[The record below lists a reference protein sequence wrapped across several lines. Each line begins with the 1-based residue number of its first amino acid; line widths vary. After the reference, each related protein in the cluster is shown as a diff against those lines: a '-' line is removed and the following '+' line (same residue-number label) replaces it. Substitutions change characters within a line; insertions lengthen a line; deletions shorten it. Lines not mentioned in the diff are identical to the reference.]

1 MAAASRRLRGIRGL
15 FASAL
20 GLLVTGR
27 LRMTPRMIAMERVRV
42 RAEERARRPRRAVD
56 EATIQEIVR
65 RIVEAVA
72 PEKIILFGSAARG
85 EMGPDSD
92 LDLLVVMSCENRR
105 EVAQA
110 IYRSLRG
117 VGVPKDVVVVTPQDI
132 EEQKDIPGMI
142 VRAALREGK
151 VLYAA

>member
-1 MAAASRRLRGIRGL
+1 
-15 FASAL
+15 
-20 GLLVTGR
+20 
-27 LRMTPRMIAMERVRV
+27 MERGV
-42 RAEERARRPRRAVD
+42 AGGQTLNEETLR
-56 EATIQEIVR
+56 EIVR

-92 LDLLVVMSCENRR
+92 LDLLVVKSCENRR
-105 EVAQA
+105 EVARA
-110 IYRSLRG
+110 IRQSLLG
-117 VGVPKDVVVVTPQDI
+117 IGVPKDVVVVTPEDI

-151 VLYAA
+151 ILYAA